1 LEAYLSIPFYDNFK
15 QGWVQ
20 DYNDQVFRAESLNKS
35 QNEYSFGDYC
45 LALAINEAAGSVWF
59 NDPK

>member
-1 LEAYLSIPFYDNFK
+1 LSIPFYDHFK

-20 DYNDQVFRAESLNKS
+20 DFKDLVFRDELLRKS
-35 QNEYSFGDYC
+35 QNDSSFGDYC